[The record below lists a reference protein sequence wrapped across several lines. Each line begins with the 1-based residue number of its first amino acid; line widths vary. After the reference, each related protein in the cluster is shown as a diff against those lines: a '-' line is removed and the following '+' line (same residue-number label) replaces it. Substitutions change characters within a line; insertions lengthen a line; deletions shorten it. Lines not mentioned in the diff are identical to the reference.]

1 MSTTGPSG
9 EQRRN
14 LPQPPPSSTGWA
26 SPTPGRAEAGTPGAP
41 LPQAEGRLGPND
53 PAPDGP
59 ADADA
64 RRRKLLLI
72 GGAVV
77 AVLVLVGVLV
87 AVLTGGDD
95 EAAPAPA
102 AETVTLASPTPTAQP
117 VARTSTTAF
126 AAALPL
132 SVLQYALAA
141 SGPEDAWLAAGALE
155 AYTETYTD
163 GGSAQ
168 VVVQSGQWETPQE
181 AAAQV
186 AILAAA
192 LPAGIPA
199 DASASPTPG
208 ATTAPAPLPQ
218 TGEVVVDGQ
227 PVGTFTIVDAGDGTG
242 IALWSNGT
250 TVFRAT
256 APVAQVRDV
265 YAAFPL

>member
-1 MSTTGPSG
+1 MSHTGPSG
-9 EQRRN
+9 EPRRN

-26 SPTPGRAEAGTPGAP
+26 EPAPGHPAGAGAP
-41 LPQAEGRLGPND
+41 LPAGDARPGPD
-53 PAPDGP
+53 DAGP
-59 ADADA
+59 SVDADA

-77 AVLVLVGVLV
+77 AALVLAGVLI

-95 EAAPAPA
+95 EPGAAPA
-102 AETVTLASPTPTAQP
+102 AETVTLGSPTPTAQP

-126 AAALPL
+126 AAALPV
-132 SVLQYALAA
+132 SVLQYALAS
-141 SGPEDAWLAAGALE
+141 SGPEDAWTAAGALE

-163 GGSAQ
+163 GGTAQ
-168 VVVQSGQWETPQE
+168 VVVQSGQWETPEE
-181 AAAQV
+181 AAAQ
-186 AILAAA
+186 LAALA
-192 LPAGIPA
+192 ATLPAGIPA
-199 DASASPTPG
+199 DASASPSPG

-227 PVGTFTIVDAGDGTG
+227 PVGTFTIVDAGDGSG

-256 APVAQVRDV
+256 GPVEQIRDV